1 MNKVF
6 KTQGSMYS
14 QSVSSSSSFDIV
26 IELLQIEIV
35 RNICV
40 SFLLGLYRSMHTDSA
55 INRFG
60 KSLPLSV
67 MLGKATSQKQT

>member
-6 KTQGSMYS
+6 KTQRSMYL
-14 QSVSSSSSFDIV
+14 QSVSSSPSFDIV

-40 SFLLGLYRSMHTDSA
+40 SFLLGLYRSMHSA
-55 INRFG
+55 INRFS
-60 KSLPLSV
+60 KSLLLSV

>member
-6 KTQGSMYS
+6 KTQRGMYS
-14 QSVSSSSSFDIV
+14 QSVSSLSSFDIV
-26 IELLQIEIV
+26 IELLQVEIV

-40 SFLLGLYRSMHTDSA
+40 SFLLGLYRSMHSA
-55 INRFG
+55 INMFS
-60 KSLPLSV
+60 KPLPLSV